1 MEVSLCWGT
10 VMFASNVSAVVFV
23 IVIVVFLIDRVVGGL
38 IRGMRGGGK
47 ARIAVAIQCKTI
59 LSPSSLSSLV
69 FR

>member
-1 MEVSLCWGT
+1 
-10 VMFASNVSAVVFV
+10 VFV
-23 IVIVVFLIDRVVGGL
+23 FVIVVFLIDRVVGGL